1 MKKTGAKFMV
11 VLIGFAADNIAS
23 LGGHRLGLDIA
34 VLAVVGVFLPILH
47 PVLDIAGGPVGG
59 EGLVLS
65 GHIGGGSGIPA
76 TEGVAGLRGAAQADD
91 RAIAGIDGVSAPAAS
106 QVQAEQI
113 VVAVVV
119 NLHLGAAVGGNLSGG
134 VVQQGGEALVGGL
147 GQARTDLGLGVA
159 GPGLGVGQGVV
170 IVVRVLLIVLD
181 SEVHLSGLVGDDFR
195 DIVVDGGVMQFHRR
209 PVRRVAH
216 HGGAGHGVV
225 VGRPPG
231 ESRRPGR
238 RCLRVVCKDVFDD
251 DRVGV
256 FLFAFGKRWQG
267 HQRQGHDQRQ
277 HECQRPFPCFH
288 FLIPPISFILG
299 AGRPQLTW
307 VLRG

>member
-1 MKKTGAKFMV
+1 MILMRKKGVLTALLLLLICLPLMV
-11 VLIGFAADNIAS
+11 FAESAQVQ
-23 LGGHRLGLDIA
+23 DIT
-34 VLAVVGVFLPILH
+34 VPNRPVKGVIRIEKQG
-47 PVLDIAGGPVGG
+47 PVLTGFNEHQDPFGYPVHTPLYSDGELEGATFEIRAVADIV
-59 EGLVLS
+59 
-65 GHIGGGSGIPA
+65 
-76 TEGVAGLRGAAQADD
+76 
-91 RAIAGIDGVSAPAAS
+91 
-106 QVQAEQI
+106 
-113 VVAVVV
+113 
-119 NLHLGAAVGGNLSGG
+119 
-134 VVQQGGEALVGGL
+134 
-147 GQARTDLGLGVA
+147 GQARTVRGLGVG

-170 IVVRVLLIVLD
+170 IVVRVLLRVLD
-181 SEVHLSGLVGDDFR
+181 GEAHLSRLVGDGFR
-195 DIVVDGGVMQFHRR
+195 DIGVDGADIQLHCRL
-209 PVRRVAH
+209 VRLIAH

-225 VGRPPG
+225 VVRPPG

-238 RCLRVVCKDVFDD
+238 RCLRAVCKDVVDD

-307 VLRG
+307 VLQGQF